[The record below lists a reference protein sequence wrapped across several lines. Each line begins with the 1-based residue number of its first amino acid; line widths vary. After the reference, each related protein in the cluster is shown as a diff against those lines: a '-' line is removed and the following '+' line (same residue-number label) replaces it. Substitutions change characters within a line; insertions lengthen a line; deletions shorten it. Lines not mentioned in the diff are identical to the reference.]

1 MTKFFAF
8 FAAWLAG
15 SIAAV
20 LTLLCAC
27 YTGSLVC
34 AAVAFALFVL
44 ALFAFVP
51 VGIEAGLF

>member
-8 FAAWLAG
+8 FAAWLVS
-15 SIAAV
+15 SIAAIMALMV
-20 LTLLCAC
+20 AC

-34 AAVAFALFVL
+34 AAVAFALFAF